1 MTDLT
6 ADKIAEY
13 KPVEAGLATLREKYG
28 SIVWDVSTGKGL
40 DAARAARAAIREPRY
55 EVERIRKALKAPAI
69 AYGKRI
75 DDEAKRITAALLEI
89 EGPIDSVILEA
100 EAQKERERTER
111 EAKEQARIEAIHA
124 RIADIRALAN
134 IRVGVSADAID
145 KTWSELTDRELVET
159 DFAEFFE
166 QAKRAQGETIQ
177 ALHLAYED
185 AHTREQESA
194 RLAAERE
201 ELAKL
206 RREQEERDRAAAQER
221 AKEEAAAKV
230 ARDAEEARQ
239 RAERQAHE
247 AEMQKQ
253 RDAMKAQQAEI
264 ERQQREVREAQE
276 KAQREAQEA
285 AAAEQRRLQAIAD
298 AEAKKAREEAAEQ
311 AKRDADA
318 ADVVAQREREKTRP
332 TDAAIVAV
340 IANHYRISESAAFGW
355 LGTFAQEKAA

>member
-6 ADKIAEY
+6 AEQIAEY
-13 KPVEAGLATLREKYG
+13 KPVEAGLATLRDKYAG
-28 SIVWDVSTGKGL
+28 IVWDVSTGKGL
-40 DAARAARAAIREPRY
+40 DAARAARVAVREPRY

-89 EGPIDSVILEA
+89 EGPIDAVILEA
-100 EAQKERERTER
+100 EAQKERERAER
-111 EAKEQARIEAIHA
+111 EAKEQARIAAIHA

-134 IRVGVSADAID
+134 IRAGVSADTID
-145 KTWSELTDRELVET
+145 KTWAELTDRELAEA
-159 DFAEFFE
+159 DFAEFMD
-166 QAKRAQGETIQ
+166 QAKRAQAETIQ

-185 AHTREQESA
+185 AHAREQEAA

-201 ELAKL
+201 ELARM
-206 RREQEERDRAAAQER
+206 RREQQERDALAAQER
-221 AKEEAAAKV
+221 AKAEAAAKA
-230 ARDAEEARQ
+230 AREAEEARQ

-247 AEMQKQ
+247 AEMQRE

-264 ERQQREVREAQE
+264 DRQQREVREAQE

-285 AAAEQRRLQAIAD
+285 AAAEQRLRQTLAD
-298 AEAKKAREEAAEQ
+298 EAAKKAREEAAEK
-311 AKRDADA
+311 AKRDAEA
-318 ADVVAQREREKTRP
+318 ADVAAQREREKNRP

-355 LGTFAQEKAA
+355 LGTFAASKAA